1 MIPSI
6 VAFVVRHKAFRGL
19 KLERLQARYF
29 CKGYNLA
36 LPFSMSEYLLIQLV
50 LKIWHIWNSDSNST
64 YEPVSWE
71 ANLIKQIFLS
81 DCYSFVRIVN
91 FVFRSVKRSKHSK
104 FQLISQKMVWIVLL
118 QRFSFALPSNMSKNV
133 FLLKTCPTVWYL
145 WELRF
150 KLCI

>member
-1 MIPSI
+1 M
-6 VAFVVRHKAFRGL
+6 
-19 KLERLQARYF
+19 QARYF

-36 LPFSMSEYLLIQLV
+36 LRFSMSEYLLIQFV

-64 YEPVSWE
+64 YEPVSWG
-71 ANLIKQIFLS
+71 AKLIKQIFLS

-133 FLLKTCPTVWYL
+133 FLLKPVPQSGIYESSGSSSAYNQSHGEVKFYL
-145 WELRF
+145 LYYLSKE
-150 KLCI
+150 CSH